1 ASDSMLVKDIVMFVE
16 YSCAAGDLAT
26 FIGRAPPIAS
36 SVAASH
42 RVPLTIYGTLRLPAV
57 DAYRIVTDF
66 VDSCWFTLHNA
77 SPKCMVKG
85 LGGVMAQLRIGD
97 QTHKVLRELARLE
110 GVSMQGVLDKA
121 LAEYQKKRF
130 FDSLGAAFDAL
141 KNDRKAWTE
150 EQQERQAWD
159 NTLSDDIE
167 PGEVWTEDGNVIG
180 GS

>member
-1 ASDSMLVKDIVMFVE
+1 
-16 YSCAAGDLAT
+16 
-26 FIGRAPPIAS
+26 
-36 SVAASH
+36 
-42 RVPLTIYGTLRLPAV
+42 
-57 DAYRIVTDF
+57 
-66 VDSCWFTLHNA
+66 
-77 SPKCMVKG
+77 
-85 LGGVMAQLRIGD
+85 MAQLRIGD